1 MSKPGTK
8 ERSKSLKRDPSK
20 VVKMNPRMIKI
31 EQTNFWEA
39 NGFRVDVE
47 RIDDNV
53 QQLELLNKFFTER
66 AEIEGDISLFYSIFY
81 LNENYIFLITYQV
94 I

>member
-66 AEIEGDISLFYSIFY
+66 AEIEGDISLF
-81 LNENYIFLITYQV
+81 E
-94 I
+94 

>member
-1 MSKPGTK
+1 
-8 ERSKSLKRDPSK
+8 
-20 VVKMNPRMIKI
+20 MIKI

-81 LNENYIFLITYQV
+81 LNENYIFLITYKV

>member
-1 MSKPGTK
+1 
-8 ERSKSLKRDPSK
+8 
-20 VVKMNPRMIKI
+20 MIKI

-66 AEIEGDISLFYSIFY
+66 AEIEGDISLF
-81 LNENYIFLITYQV
+81 E
-94 I
+94 

>member
-1 MSKPGTK
+1 
-8 ERSKSLKRDPSK
+8 
-20 VVKMNPRMIKI
+20 MNPRMIKI

-66 AEIEGDISLFYSIFY
+66 AEIEGDISLF
-81 LNENYIFLITYQV
+81 E
-94 I
+94 

>member
-1 MSKPGTK
+1 
-8 ERSKSLKRDPSK
+8 
-20 VVKMNPRMIKI
+20 MIKI

-53 QQLELLNKFFTER
+53 QQLELLNKFFTDR

-81 LNENYIFLITYQV
+81 FLISLKLNTRKNSDFGVKNMRQLLLSLQCTGL
-94 I
+94 IKMLAQK

>member
-1 MSKPGTK
+1 
-8 ERSKSLKRDPSK
+8 
-20 VVKMNPRMIKI
+20 MIKI

>member
-1 MSKPGTK
+1 MSKSKGGTK

-20 VVKMNPRMIKI
+20 TVKLHPRMIKI

-39 NGFRVDVE
+39 SGFRVDVE

-66 AEIEGDISLFYSIFY
+66 AEIEGTFIYGLTLHLTLRGLKSH
-81 LNENYIFLITYQV
+81 
-94 I
+94 